1 MRWLSSFICAK
12 VCFLPRGW
20 PIFFVLCQENYKKNA
35 DRWRLHIMLNHHFD
49 LQEHKIKHSLGHSG
63 KNITSQAADTPT
75 ETPEISES
83 GSQLCVK
90 SQTMTSGLA
99 SPQRNLGQGCHS
111 RLCLPIWDFPRV
123 VLAFHYIKLSMI
135 EAKVCNAHHDESP
148 SLPPFQSWPWGRI
161 PVHLPGFQSSL
172 LKDCQ
177 GALCEIS
184 QRKTNTVWFHLYV
197 ESKKI
202 QQKQI

>member
-35 DRWRLHIMLNHHFD
+35 DRWRLHIMLNHHFE

-111 RLCLPIWDFPRV
+111 RLCLPIWDSPRV
-123 VLAFHYIKLSMI
+123 VLAFHYINDRSQGLQCPPWWISFPPPLPILTLGKNT
-135 EAKVCNAHHDESP
+135 CP
-148 SLPPFQSWPWGRI
+148 SSRI
-161 PVHLPGFQSSL
+161 PKLTPQRLSGGIMWNKSEKDKYCMISL
-172 LKDCQ
+172 VC
-177 GALCEIS
+177 GI
-184 QRKTNTVWFHLYV
+184 
-197 ESKKI
+197 
-202 QQKQI
+202 